1 MVYSEME
8 QMNVLVISYY
18 FPPMG
23 LSGVQRTLKFV
34 KYLPLFGWNPIVLT
48 TNVPKYY
55 AFDEDLINEIGSL
68 GIEVYRTEATNQT
81 LKKIKKFPSTY
92 WFHKLGRIF
101 LNFFL
106 QPDTKITWKK
116 KAIVLGRDILR
127 KHNVDVIYSTAPPF
141 TDFLVAQQLS
151 REFNVPF
158 VVDYRD
164 VWVDNPFQLYPT
176 LIHKN
181 FSRKLEE
188 EVLKEASS
196 IIVTYRGTKEILLS
210 RYQFLKSEDITII
223 PHGFDS
229 EDFDKYGSCTVN
241 PRKFVVTHSGLFQD
255 DRNPKYFLKAFSQF
269 IEERKDEIVKE
280 AWFIGLMRKS
290 HFRYIRRYKLEQN
303 VKLFGYQPHQEVIR
317 LLCQSNVL
325 WLVFED
331 NVRSPG
337 KLFEYFGARKP
348 ILICA
353 PDGYMK
359 RLALESNCA
368 IGVEPRDVEG
378 IFHALNTFY
387 DFWSGNSLPRPSE
400 DFVKKFDRK
409 ILTSELARQ
418 LSLSC
423 KI

>member
-1 MVYSEME
+1 ME
-8 QMNVLVISYY
+8 LRNVLVISYY

-34 KYLPLFGWNPIVLT
+34 KYLPNYGWNPLVLT
-48 TNVPKYY
+48 TNEPSYY
-55 AFDEDLINEIGSL
+55 AFDGELNAEIESL
-68 GIEVYRTEATNQT
+68 GISVFRTGLTNSNRR
-81 LKKIKKFPSTY
+81 KIKKFPSAY
-92 WFHKLGRIF
+92 WFQKLGRIF

-106 QPDTKITWKK
+106 QPDTKITWKR
-116 KAIVLGRDILR
+116 KALQLGREILR
-127 KHNVDVIYSTAPPF
+127 QNHVDVIYATAPPF

-151 REFNVPF
+151 NEFNIPF

-176 LIHKN
+176 FFHKN

-188 EVLKEASS
+188 KILKQAHS

-210 RYQFLKSEDITII
+210 RYQFLRSEDITII

-229 EDFDKYGSCTVN
+229 DDFDKYGKCVVN
-241 PRKFVVTHSGLFQD
+241 PSKFVITHSGLFQD
-255 DRNPKYFLKAFSQF
+255 NRNPKFFLKAFARFVNDRQDG
-269 IEERKDEIVKE
+269 KDKE
-280 AWFIGLMRKS
+280 AWFIGIMRKS
-290 HFRYIRRYKLEQN
+290 HIRYISQFKLEAY
-303 VKLFGYQPHQEVIR
+303 VKLYGYQPHQDVIR

-337 KLFEYFGARKP
+337 KLFEYFGAQKP

-359 RLALESNCA
+359 RLALESNSA

-378 IFHALNTFY
+378 IYNALNTFY
-387 DFWSGNSLPRPSE
+387 DLWLNNALPRPSTE
-400 DFVKKFDRK
+400 FIQRFDRK
-409 ILTSELARQ
+409 ILTAELARQ
-418 LSLSC
+418 LSLAC